1 MGDKAKDLTE
11 KSSEGETNQ
20 ETPEPSEQISSN
32 DQDTTEKSSESSI
45 KDEIKDIEKEE
56 DANENLSQG
65 EIKDITKDKENEEKA
80 KDPVEKSSVGVIKE
94 EMPKS
99 SNQISLKDQV
109 MIGMSSECKIKD
121 DMKDKKKEEEAKE
134 LVEKFS
140 EEGEM
145 KVEGKERKKD
155 SSENVEESGKIDE
168 VVSTNS
174 ANQVHSCNTINHNME
189 EQNKLNGK
197 INKEEDQLIDQISTN
212 EVQENRNLH
221 VETKEV
227 NFSKWA

>member
-1 MGDKAKDLTE
+1 MG
-11 KSSEGETNQ
+11 
-20 ETPEPSEQISSN
+20 
-32 DQDTTEKSSESSI
+32 
-45 KDEIKDIEKEE
+45 
-56 DANENLSQG
+56 
-65 EIKDITKDKENEEKA
+65 DITKD
-80 KDPVEKSSVGVIKE
+80 
-94 EMPKS
+94 
-99 SNQISLKDQV
+99 NQISLKDQV

-140 EEGEM
+140 EGDIKVEIPKSSEAVSAENIDSTVSFSEGEM
-145 KVEGKERKKD
+145 KVEGKERKED

-197 INKEEDQLIDQISTN
+197 IYKEEDQLIDQISTN